1 MATER
6 IVDLEN
12 QRYADREYEGPL
24 PLSGAAEEAARAERQ
39 HAALARLR
47 RRVRELPGKG
57 QHVLTRSDLTDLLI
71 VLGVDD
77 W

>member
-12 QRYADREYEGPL
+12 QRYADREYTGTL
-24 PLSGAAEEAARAERQ
+24 PLSGAAEAQAQAERQ
-39 HAALARLR
+39 HAALGRLR
-47 RRVRELPGKG
+47 GRVREPASPRTF
-57 QHVLTRSDLTDLLI
+57 LTLSDLTDLLI
-71 VLGVDD
+71 VLGVND

>member
-12 QRYADREYEGPL
+12 QRYADRPYEGPL
-24 PLSGAAEEAARAERQ
+24 PASGAAEAQAKGERQ
-39 HAALARLR
+39 QLALGRLR
-47 RRVRELPGKG
+47 KRVREPPGG
-57 QHVLTRSDLTDLLI
+57 QIWLSRSDLLDLLI
-71 VLGVDD
+71 VLGADD

>member
-6 IVDLEN
+6 VIDLEH
-12 QRYADREYEGPL
+12 QRYADREYEGVL
-24 PLSGAAEEAARAERQ
+24 PESAAAAEQAARQRQ
-39 HAALARLR
+39 ALALARLR
-47 RRVRELPGKG
+47 RRVRETPGRG
-57 QHVLTRSDLTDLLI
+57 QLFLSRSDLTDLLI

>member
-6 IVDLEN
+6 IVDLAN
-12 QRYADREYEGPL
+12 QRFADREYAGPL
-24 PLSGAAEEAARAERQ
+24 PVSGSAEEAARIKRQ
-39 HAALARLR
+39 HEALGRLHK
-47 RRVRELPGKG
+47 RVREPASPRTF
-57 QHVLTRSDLTDLLI
+57 LTLSDLTDLLI

>member
-6 IVDLEN
+6 IIDLAN
-12 QRYADREYEGPL
+12 QRYADVTYEGPL
-24 PLSGAAEEAARAERQ
+24 PVSGAAEEQRRAERQ
-39 HAALARLR
+39 HEALARLR
-47 RRVRELPGKG
+47 RRVRELPGQG
-57 QHVLTRSDLTDLLI
+57 QLFLSRSDLTDLLI

>member
-12 QRYADREYEGPL
+12 QRYADREYEGLVPE
-24 PLSGAAEEAARAERQ
+24 SAAAAEEASRERQ
-39 HAALARLR
+39 ALALARLR
-47 RRVRELPGKG
+47 KRVREPASPRTF
-57 QHVLTRSDLTDLLI
+57 LTLSDLTDLLI

>member
-12 QRYADREYEGPL
+12 QRYADRPYEGPL
-24 PLSGAAEEAARAERQ
+24 PASGAAEAQARAHRQ
-39 HAALARLR
+39 HLALDRLR
-47 RRVRELPGKG
+47 KRVREPPSPRTF
-57 QHVLTRSDLTDLLI
+57 LTLSDLTDLLI